1 MAVGFLQDSIGNNI
15 VVLYLLVVLLFYIT
29 EAPEITSFC
38 IEGKKNCSTEME
50 AEEFSTLLLTCKA
63 SASPQPVFNW
73 TYLGTN
79 ESNPEGLLNRTENRI
94 IDFRNGTLKIKDL
107 NRGDT
112 GFYECHADNN
122 VGQPDSA
129 VMYLRVKGE
138 TKTLILY
145 QKDKS
150 SYSTNFF
157 HFERTTAITKSTL

>member
-1 MAVGFLQDSIGNNI
+1 
-15 VVLYLLVVLLFYIT
+15 
-29 EAPEITSFC
+29 
-38 IEGKKNCSTEME
+38 ME

-79 ESNPEGLLNRTENRI
+79 ESNPEGFLNRTENRI

-145 QKDKS
+145 QKDKP

>member
-1 MAVGFLQDSIGNNI
+1 
-15 VVLYLLVVLLFYIT
+15 
-29 EAPEITSFC
+29 
-38 IEGKKNCSTEME
+38 ME

-79 ESNPEGLLNRTENRI
+79 ESNPEGFLNRTENRI
-94 IDFRNGTLKIKDL
+94 IDFRNGTFKIENL

-112 GFYECHADNN
+112 GLYECHADNN
-122 VGQPDSA
+122 VGQPHSA
-129 VMYLRVKGE
+129 VMHLRVKGE